1 MIIKYRHLA
10 LRVWNEWKDRFLE
23 PSALGAYPN
32 LGVVA
37 GSTLRA
43 GASTVRPIFISGH
56 GWKRWVLIR
65 RRVIC
70 ATIEAT

>member
-1 MIIKYRHLA
+1 MNGR
-10 LRVWNEWKDRFLE
+10 KDRFLE

-43 GASTVRPIFISGH
+43 GDSTVRPIFISDH
-56 GWKRWVLIR
+56 GSDGCLSG
-65 RRVIC
+65 
-70 ATIEAT
+70 EG